1 MVLSGAT
8 APQILQRIETG
19 ASFDVVIAPP
29 AVLDEIERAAR
40 FVTSRAQRIVIG
52 RVGVGVGV
60 GVGVRA
66 GVPLPD
72 LTDAHA
78 LRRELLAA
86 DSLVFNRASTGRYFE
101 TVLKTLGVE
110 TAVLT
115 KTTRYPDGASVMAHG
130 LKGSGR
136 ELGFGAITEIV
147 LLSEQGLRLAGPL
160 PAGLQNFTTY
170 AAAAMTGPALGAG
183 ERRHNGLARASARAG
198 HASRIRARG
207 HRWRRLRLGAALDAP
222 RLQNSTYSWR
232 STHRARCLRHG
243 VRRVNTID
251 LFSLR
256 TSAFSAPLRW
266 RV

>member
-1 MVLSGAT
+1 MTRRCAGRFVGRRIGKRIGKFIGRPVGRLVGQAMRRSASAVLLLAGLARVAGAADISVLSAGAVEPGIRLAFAAFEQPSGHRVALSGAT

-29 AVLDEIERAAR
+29 AVPDEIERAGR
-40 FVTSRAQRIVIG
+40 FVTCRAQRIVIG

-60 GVGVRA
+60 GVTVRA

-115 KTTRYPDGASVMAHG
+115 KTTRYPDGAQTV
-130 LKGSGR
+130 
-136 ELGFGAITEIV
+136 
-147 LLSEQGLRLAGPL
+147 
-160 PAGLQNFTTY
+160 
-170 AAAAMTGPALGAG
+170 
-183 ERRHNGLARASARAG
+183 
-198 HASRIRARG
+198 
-207 HRWRRLRLGAALDAP
+207 P
-222 RLQNSTYSWR
+222 R
-232 STHRARCLRHG
+232 
-243 VRRVNTID
+243 
-251 LFSLR
+251 
-256 TSAFSAPLRW
+256 
-266 RV
+266 

>member
-1 MVLSGAT
+1 MRLLTGRARVAGTADISVLSAGAVEPGIRPTLAAFEQTSGHHVALSGAT

-29 AVLDEIERAAR
+29 AVPDEIERAGR

-60 GVGVRA
+60 GVTVRA

-110 TAVLT
+110 AAVLT
-115 KTTRYPDGASVMAHG
+115 KTTRYPDGAQ
-130 LKGSGR
+130 
-136 ELGFGAITEIV
+136 T
-147 LLSEQGLRLAGPL
+147 
-160 PAGLQNFTTY
+160 
-170 AAAAMTGPALGAG
+170 
-183 ERRHNGLARASARAG
+183 
-198 HASRIRARG
+198 
-207 HRWRRLRLGAALDAP
+207 AP
-222 RLQNSTYSWR
+222 R
-232 STHRARCLRHG
+232 
-243 VRRVNTID
+243 
-251 LFSLR
+251 
-256 TSAFSAPLRW
+256 
-266 RV
+266 

>member
-1 MVLSGAT
+1 MTRRCAGRFVGRRIGKRIGKFIGRPVGQAMRRSASAVLLLAGLARVAGAADISVLSAGAVEPGIRLAFAAFEQPSGHRVALSGTT

-29 AVLDEIERAAR
+29 AVPDEIERAGR
-40 FVTSRAQRIVIG
+40 FVTCRAQRIVIG

-60 GVGVRA
+60 GVGVTVRA

-115 KTTRYPDGASVMAHG
+115 KTTRYPDGAQTV
-130 LKGSGR
+130 
-136 ELGFGAITEIV
+136 
-147 LLSEQGLRLAGPL
+147 
-160 PAGLQNFTTY
+160 
-170 AAAAMTGPALGAG
+170 
-183 ERRHNGLARASARAG
+183 
-198 HASRIRARG
+198 
-207 HRWRRLRLGAALDAP
+207 P
-222 RLQNSTYSWR
+222 R
-232 STHRARCLRHG
+232 
-243 VRRVNTID
+243 
-251 LFSLR
+251 
-256 TSAFSAPLRW
+256 
-266 RV
+266 

>member
-1 MVLSGAT
+1 MALSGAT

-29 AVLDEIERAAR
+29 AVLDEIERAGR

-60 GVGVRA
+60 GFGVGVRA

-115 KTTRYPDGASVMAHG
+115 KTTRYPDGAQTV
-130 LKGSGR
+130 
-136 ELGFGAITEIV
+136 
-147 LLSEQGLRLAGPL
+147 
-160 PAGLQNFTTY
+160 
-170 AAAAMTGPALGAG
+170 
-183 ERRHNGLARASARAG
+183 
-198 HASRIRARG
+198 
-207 HRWRRLRLGAALDAP
+207 P
-222 RLQNSTYSWR
+222 R
-232 STHRARCLRHG
+232 
-243 VRRVNTID
+243 
-251 LFSLR
+251 
-256 TSAFSAPLRW
+256 
-266 RV
+266 